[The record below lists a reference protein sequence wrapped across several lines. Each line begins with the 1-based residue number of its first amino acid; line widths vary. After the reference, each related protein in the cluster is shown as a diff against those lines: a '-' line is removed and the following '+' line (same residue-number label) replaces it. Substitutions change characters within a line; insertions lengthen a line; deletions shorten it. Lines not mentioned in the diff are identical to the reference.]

1 MIDKYRLL
9 FNSQFTDKKYQEVKD
24 NITADFDYEPTFR
37 IGETP
42 FFISNQLKEQIID
55 GCEGVIKLIQD
66 KGFKKLTNKS
76 LELNHK
82 VPNEDTHPTFLA
94 IDFGICEENGAVV
107 PKLIEVQGFP
117 SLFNYQNNL
126 YQKFKNAYP
135 FLEELTPFFNGI
147 SSQEYLIILEDAIC
161 NNHSKEN
168 VILLEIEPEKQN
180 TKIDFYYCKRD
191 IGIPVICV
199 TAIIK
204 KGKQLFYKND
214 AGIEIRV
221 KRIYNRVIF
230 DELDLRT
237 DLKLNFNFSDDLDV
251 EWAGHPNWF
260 FRISKFILPFLK
272 GPYFIETTL
281 LSDLKEI
288 PKDLENY
295 VLKPLFSFS
304 GSGVIFHVKK
314 EDIEAVVEK
323 DRYILQKKV
332 NYIPILQSP
341 DGKVKCEV
349 RVLCIWKKE
358 DAAPT
363 LLCNLTRLSR
373 GEMIGVK
380 FNKDKDWVGGTLGLF
395 EQCDKLTEKLIKK

>member
-1 MIDKYRLL
+1 MIPKYRDL
-9 FNSQFTDKKYQEVKD
+9 FNSQFTDKKYQEFKD
-24 NITADFDYEPTFR
+24 DITSDFDYEPTFR
-37 IGETP
+37 IAETP
-42 FFISNQLKEQIID
+42 FFISNELKAQMLE
-55 GCEGVIKLIQD
+55 GCSDIIKLIQQKD
-66 KGFKKLTNKS
+66 FKKLTEKS

-82 VPNEDTHPTFLA
+82 VPNEDEHTTFLA
-94 IDFGICEENGAVV
+94 IDFGICEENRAVV

-117 SLFNYQNNL
+117 SLYNYQINL
-126 YQKFKNAYP
+126 YEKFKKHYP
-135 FLEELTPFFNGI
+135 FLKDLTPFINDI
-147 SSQEYLIILEDAIC
+147 TPQEYLQTLEEVIC
-161 NNHSKEN
+161 NNHPKEN

-180 TKIDFYYCKRD
+180 TKIDFYYCRRD
-191 IGIPVICV
+191 LGIPIVCV
-199 TAIIK
+199 TELIK
-204 KGKQLFYKND
+204 KGKQLYYKNEN
-214 AGIEIRV
+214 GEEILV

-237 DLKLNFNFSDDLDV
+237 DLKLNFHFSDDLDV

-272 GPYFIETTL
+272 GKYFIETTL
-281 LSDLKEI
+281 LSDLTEI
-288 PKDLENY
+288 PEDLENY

-323 DRYILQKKV
+323 ELYILQKKV

-341 DGKVKCEV
+341 DGKVKAEV
-349 RVLCIWKKE
+349 RVLCVWKNE
-358 DAAPT
+358 DATPT
-363 LLCNLTRLSR
+363 LLCNLARLSR

-395 EQCDKLTEKLIKK
+395 ER

>member
-1 MIDKYRLL
+1 MITKYREL
-9 FNSQFTDKKYQEVKD
+9 FNAQFTEKKYQEFKD
-24 NITADFDYEPTFR
+24 DIASDFNYLPTFR
-37 IGETP
+37 LAETP
-42 FFISNQLKEQIID
+42 FFISKELKEQLIE
-55 GCEGVIKLIQD
+55 GCNDVIAFIQKD
-66 KGFKKLTNKS
+66 DFISLTNKS

-82 VPNEDTHPTFLA
+82 VPNEDDHTTFLA
-94 IDFGICEENGAVV
+94 IDFGICEEDSQII

-117 SLFNYQNNL
+117 SLYNYQFNL
-126 YQKFKNAYP
+126 YQKFQNHFP
-135 FLEELTPFFNGI
+135 FLSELTPFINNI
-147 SSQEYLIILEDAIC
+147 EPQEYLDILEEAIC
-161 NNHSKEN
+161 NHHPKEN

-191 IGIPVICV
+191 IGIPIVCV
-199 TAIIK
+199 TDLIK
-204 KGKQLFYKND
+204 KGKQLFYKNATGD
-214 AGIEIRV
+214 EILV

-237 DLKLNFNFSDDLDV
+237 DLKLNFHFSDELDV

-260 FRISKFILPFLK
+260 FRISKFILPHLK
-272 GPYFIETTL
+272 GKYFIETTL
-281 LSDLKEI
+281 LSELKEI

-304 GSGVIFHVKK
+304 GTGVIFHVTK

-323 DRYILQKKV
+323 ELYILQKKV
-332 NYIPILQSP
+332 NYLPIIQSP
-341 DGKVKCEV
+341 EGKVKAEV

-363 LLCNLTRLSR
+363 LLCNLVRLSR

-380 FNKDKDWVGGTLGLF
+380 FNQDKDWVGGTLGLF
-395 EQCDKLTEKLIKK
+395 ER

>member
-1 MIDKYRLL
+1 MIDKYRQL
-9 FNSQFTDKKYQEVKD
+9 FNSQFTDKKYQEFKD
-24 NITADFDYEPTFR
+24 DIASDFDYAPTFR

-42 FFISNQLKEQIID
+42 FFISNELKAQMME
-55 GCEGVIKLIQD
+55 GCADVIKLIQQKD
-66 KGFKKLTNKS
+66 FKKLTEKS
-76 LELNHK
+76 LELNQK
-82 VPNEDTHPTFLA
+82 VPNEDEHTTFLA
-94 IDFGICEENGAVV
+94 IDFGICEENGVVV

-117 SLFNYQNNL
+117 SLYNYQFNL
-126 YQKFKNAYP
+126 YEKFKNHYP
-135 FLEELTPFFNGI
+135 FLKDFTPFINDVTP
-147 SSQEYLIILEDAIC
+147 QEYLEILEEIIC
-161 NNHSKEN
+161 NNHPKEN

-180 TKIDFYYCKRD
+180 TKIDFYYCRRD
-191 IGIPVICV
+191 LGIPIVCV
-199 TAIIK
+199 TEILK
-204 KGKQLFYKND
+204 KGKELFYKNEK
-214 AGIEIRV
+214 GEEIRV

-237 DLKLNFNFSDDLDV
+237 DLKLNFNFSDDFDV

-260 FRISKFILPFLK
+260 FRISKFILPMLK
-272 GPYFIETTL
+272 GKYFIETTL
-281 LSDLKEI
+281 LSDLKVI
-288 PKDLENY
+288 PEDLENY

-323 DRYILQKKV
+323 ELYILQKKV
-332 NYIPILQSP
+332 NYIPIVQSP

-349 RVLCIWKKE
+349 RILCVWKKG

-363 LLCNLTRLSR
+363 LLCNLVRLSR

-395 EQCDKLTEKLIKK
+395 ER

>member
-1 MIDKYRLL
+1 MIDKYRQL
-9 FNSQFTDKKYQEVKD
+9 FNSQFTEKKYQEFKD
-24 NITADFDYEPTFR
+24 DIASDFDYAPTFR

-42 FFISNQLKEQIID
+42 FFISNELKLQLLE
-55 GCEGVIKLIQD
+55 GCADVIKLIQQKD
-66 KGFKKLTNKS
+66 FKKLTEKS

-82 VPNEDTHPTFLA
+82 VPNEDEHTTFLA

-117 SLFNYQNNL
+117 SLYNYQINL
-126 YQKFKNAYP
+126 YEKFVKQYP
-135 FLEELTPFFNGI
+135 FLSALTPFINDI
-147 SSQEYLIILEDAIC
+147 SVEQYYETLEEVIC
-161 NNHSKEN
+161 NNHPKEN

-180 TKIDFYYCKRD
+180 TKIDFYYCQRD
-191 IGIPVICV
+191 LGIPIVCV
-199 TAIIK
+199 TELIK
-204 KGKQLFYKND
+204 KGKQLFYKNKN
-214 AGIEIRV
+214 GEEIQV

-237 DLKLNFNFSDDLDV
+237 DLKLDFHFSDDLDL

-272 GPYFIETTL
+272 GKYFIETIL
-281 LSDLKEI
+281 LSDLTEI
-288 PKDLENY
+288 PEDLENY

-314 EDIEAVVEK
+314 EDIEAVIEK
-323 DRYILQKKV
+323 EFYILQKKV
-332 NYIPILQSP
+332 KYIPIVQSP

-349 RVLCIWKKE
+349 RVLCVWKKE

-363 LLCNLTRLSR
+363 LLCNLARLSR

-380 FNKDKDWVGGTLGLF
+380 FNKDKDWVGGTLALF
-395 EQCDKLTEKLIKK
+395 ER

>member
-1 MIDKYRLL
+1 MISKYRKL
-9 FNSQFTDKKYQEVKD
+9 FNEQFTEEKYQHLKD
-24 NITADFDYEPTFR
+24 DIASDFDYEPTFR

-42 FFISNQLKEQIID
+42 FFISNELKEQLIE
-55 GCEGVIKLIQD
+55 GCNEVVALIQED
-66 KGFKKLTNKS
+66 SFKSLTNKA
-76 LELNHK
+76 LELNNK
-82 VPNEDTHPTFLA
+82 VPNEDEHTTFLA

-117 SLFNYQNNL
+117 SLYNYQTNL
-126 YQKFKNAYP
+126 YDKFINQYP
-135 FLEELTPFFNGI
+135 FLNELTPFFNGI
-147 SSQEYLIILEDAIC
+147 NSQEYLKIIEEVIC
-161 NNHSKEN
+161 NHHPKEN

-199 TAIIK
+199 TELIK
-204 KGKQLFYKND
+204 RGRQLFYKNENNED
-214 AGIEIRV
+214 VLV

-237 DLKLNFNFSDDLDV
+237 DLKLDFSFSDDLDV

-272 GPYFIETTL
+272 GKYFIETTL
-281 LSDLKEI
+281 LSELTEI
-288 PKDLENY
+288 PEDLENY

-304 GSGVIFHVKK
+304 GTGVIFHVKK

-323 DRYILQKKV
+323 ELYILQKKV
-332 NYIPILQSP
+332 NYIPIVQSP
-341 DGKVKCEV
+341 DGKVKAEV
-349 RVLCIWKKE
+349 RVLCVWKKN

-363 LLCNLTRLSR
+363 LLCNLVRLSR

-380 FNKDKDWVGGTLGLF
+380 FNKDKDWVGGTIGLF
-395 EQCDKLTEKLIKK
+395 ER

>member
-1 MIDKYRLL
+1 MISRYREL
-9 FNSQFTDKKYQEVKD
+9 FNAQFTEKKYQEFKD
-24 NITADFDYEPTFR
+24 DIASDFNYLPTFR
-37 IGETP
+37 IAETP
-42 FFISNQLKEQIID
+42 FFISNELKKQLIEGCNEVVSFFQKED
-55 GCEGVIKLIQD
+55 FKL
-66 KGFKKLTNKS
+66 LTNRS

-82 VPNEDTHPTFLA
+82 VPNEDEHTIFLA
-94 IDFGICEENGAVV
+94 IDFGICVEDGGII

-117 SLFNYQNNL
+117 SLYNYQLNL
-126 YQKFKNAYP
+126 FEKFKNHYP
-135 FLEELTPFFNGI
+135 FLSELTPFFNDI
-147 SSQEYLIILEDAIC
+147 EPQEYFDILEEAIC
-161 NNHSKEN
+161 NHHPKEN
-168 VILLEIEPEKQN
+168 VVLLEIEPEKQN

-191 IGIPVICV
+191 IGIPIICV
-199 TAIIK
+199 TELIK
-204 KGKQLFYKND
+204 KDKQLFYKNEK
-214 AGIEIRV
+214 GNEILI

-237 DLKLNFNFSDDLDV
+237 DLKLNFHFSDDLDV

-272 GPYFIETTL
+272 GKYFIETTL

-288 PKDLENY
+288 PQDLENY

-304 GSGVIFHVKK
+304 GTGVVFHVTK

-323 DRYILQKKV
+323 ELYILQKKV
-332 NYIPILQSP
+332 NYLPIVQSP
-341 DGKVKCEV
+341 DGKVKAEV

-363 LLCNLTRLSR
+363 LLCNLVRLSR

-380 FNKDKDWVGGTLGLF
+380 FNQDKDWVGGTLGLF
-395 EQCDKLTEKLIKK
+395 QRS

>member
-1 MIDKYRLL
+1 MIPKYRDL
-9 FNSQFTDKKYQEVKD
+9 FNSQFTDKKYQEFKD
-24 NITADFDYEPTFR
+24 DIASDFDYAPTFR

-42 FFISNQLKEQIID
+42 FFISNELKAQIIE
-55 GCEGVIKLIQD
+55 GCSDVIKLIQQKD
-66 KGFKKLTNKS
+66 FKKLTEKS

-82 VPNEDTHPTFLA
+82 VSNEDEHSTFLA
-94 IDFGICEENGAVV
+94 IDFGICEENGAVI

-117 SLFNYQNNL
+117 SLYNYQINL
-126 YQKFKNAYP
+126 YEKFKNHYP
-135 FLEELTPFFNGI
+135 FIKDLTPFINDI
-147 SSQEYLIILEDAIC
+147 TPEEYLDILEDVIC
-161 NNHSKEN
+161 NNHPKEN

-180 TKIDFYYCKRD
+180 TKIDFYYCRRD
-191 IGIPVICV
+191 LGIPIVCV
-199 TAIIK
+199 TDIIK
-204 KGKQLFYKND
+204 KGKQLFYKNEN
-214 AGIEIRV
+214 GEEIRV

-237 DLKLNFNFSDDLDV
+237 DLKLNFHFSDDLDL

-260 FRISKFILPFLK
+260 FRISKFILPMLK
-272 GPYFIETTL
+272 GKYFIETTL
-281 LSDLKEI
+281 LSDLKKI
-288 PKDLENY
+288 PEDLENY

-323 DRYILQKKV
+323 ELYILQKKV
-332 NYIPILQSP
+332 NYIPIVQSP
-341 DGKVKCEV
+341 DGKVKAEV
-349 RVLCIWKKE
+349 RVLCVWKKE

-363 LLCNLTRLSR
+363 LLCNLVRLSR

-395 EQCDKLTEKLIKK
+395 ER